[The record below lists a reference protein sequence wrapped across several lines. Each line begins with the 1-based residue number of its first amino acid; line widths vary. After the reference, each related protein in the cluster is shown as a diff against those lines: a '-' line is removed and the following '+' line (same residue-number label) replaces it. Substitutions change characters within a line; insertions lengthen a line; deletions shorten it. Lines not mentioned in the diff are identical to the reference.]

1 MSQADPGQPRRPA
14 QITVER
20 AGQTVQL
27 KPVNTVINGVPDRW
41 DPGKRVAAG
50 FFGVEPVVER
60 ERGGP
65 IVVLATCGR

>member
-1 MSQADPGQPRRPA
+1 MGCA
-14 QITVER
+14 
-20 AGQTVQL
+20 
-27 KPVNTVINGVPDRW
+27 DRW

-65 IVVLATCGR
+65 LVVLQDMWEMTQQTARA